1 VPVISTH
8 ALLATAAL
16 GLWGPGAEPGREG
29 YRATWAWGAP
39 IRQCPEADIVTQDS
53 LPGGGTTRRAALA
66 GAGFAGLAA
75 TLAACGGSSSSSSSG
90 TAPGS
95 GQAGNG
101 GSAALASTSEIP
113 VGGGKVF
120 SAEKVVVTQPTAGE
134 FKAFSAICT
143 HLQCLVDRVAGGTID
158 CPCHG
163 SEFSVKNGSV
173 VSGPARS
180 PLPAQKINVT
190 GGKIKLA

>member
-1 VPVISTH
+1 M
-8 ALLATAAL
+8 
-16 GLWGPGAEPGREG
+16 
-29 YRATWAWGAP
+29 
-39 IRQCPEADIVTQDS
+39 TQDS
-53 LPGGGTTRRAALA
+53 SPGGQTTRRAALA

-75 TLAACGGSSSSSSSG
+75 TLAACGGGSSSSPPGAAS
-90 TAPGS
+90 GS
-95 GQAGNG
+95 GPAGDS

-134 FKAFSAICT
+134 FKAFSAVCT
-143 HLQCLVDRVAGGTID
+143 HLGCLVDKVASGTID

-163 SEFSVKNGSV
+163 SKYSVKNGSV
-173 VSGPARS
+173 VAGPAPK
-180 PLPAQKINVT
+180 PLPAQAIKVA

>member
-1 VPVISTH
+1 MTQDS
-8 ALLATAAL
+8 
-16 GLWGPGAEPGREG
+16 WPGRE
-29 YRATWAWGAP
+29 
-39 IRQCPEADIVTQDS
+39 S
-53 LPGGGTTRRAALA
+53 TRRAALA

-75 TLAACGGSSSSSSSG
+75 TLAACGGSSGSSSG
-90 TAPGS
+90 GPSGS
-95 GQAGNG
+95 GQADSG

-134 FKAFSAICT
+134 FKAFSAVCT
-143 HLQCLVDRVAGGTID
+143 HMQCLVDQVASGTID

-173 VSGPARS
+173 VSGPAPS
-180 PLPAQKINVT
+180 PLPAQAIKVA
-190 GGKIKLA
+190 GGKITLA

>member
-1 VPVISTH
+1 M
-8 ALLATAAL
+8 
-16 GLWGPGAEPGREG
+16 
-29 YRATWAWGAP
+29 
-39 IRQCPEADIVTQDS
+39 TQDS
-53 LPGGGTTRRAALA
+53 LPGRETTRRAALA

-75 TLAACGGSSSSSSSG
+75 TLAACGGGSSSSSASTS
-90 TAPGS
+90 GS
-95 GQAGNG
+95 GQAGNSG
-101 GSAALASTSEIP
+101 NAALASTSEIP

-134 FKAFSAICT
+134 FKAFSAVCT
-143 HLQCLVDRVAGGTID
+143 HMQCLVDKVASGTID

-173 VSGPARS
+173 VSGPAPS
-180 PLPAQKINVT
+180 PLPAQAIKVT

>member
-1 VPVISTH
+1 M
-8 ALLATAAL
+8 
-16 GLWGPGAEPGREG
+16 
-29 YRATWAWGAP
+29 
-39 IRQCPEADIVTQDS
+39 TQDS
-53 LPGGGTTRRAALA
+53 LPGSETTRRAALA

-75 TLAACGGSSSSSSSG
+75 TLAACGAGSSSSSGSTS
-90 TAPGS
+90 GS
-95 GQAGNG
+95 GQAGNSG
-101 GSAALASTSEIP
+101 NAALARTSEIP

-134 FKAFSAICT
+134 FKAFSAVCT
-143 HLQCLVDRVAGGTID
+143 HMQCLVDKVASGTID

-173 VSGPARS
+173 VSGPAPS
-180 PLPAQKINVT
+180 PLPAQAIKVT

>member
-1 VPVISTH
+1 
-8 ALLATAAL
+8 
-16 GLWGPGAEPGREG
+16 
-29 YRATWAWGAP
+29 
-39 IRQCPEADIVTQDS
+39 VTQDS
-53 LPGGGTTRRAALA
+53 SPGRETTRRAALA

-75 TLAACGGSSSSSSSG
+75 TLAACGGSSSSSSGS
-90 TAPGS
+90 TSGS

-101 GSAALASTSEIP
+101 GNSALASTSEIP

-134 FKAFSAICT
+134 FKAFSAVCT
-143 HLQCLVDRVAGGTID
+143 HMQCLVDKVASGTID

-173 VSGPARS
+173 VSGPAPS
-180 PLPAQKINVT
+180 PLPAQAIKVA
-190 GGKIKLA
+190 GGQIKLA